1 MIPPFGFA
9 RYDPLKIYVNYE
21 GLVRFATELYSESV
35 ETLQSRTEDLDNCNS
50 KHRRSKQI
58 VLPTRYLFLLCAW
71 RFHQVIKHVTINLS
85 TTNQRYPS
93 ETTYPES
100 NLAIENDSF
109 TDVL

>member
-1 MIPPFGFA
+1 MIPPFGVA

-71 RFHQVIKHVTINLS
+71 QDDAPHQLFCEQAVCSL
-85 TTNQRYPS
+85 QS
-93 ETTYPES
+93 ERPFIYF
-100 NLAIENDSF
+100 L
-109 TDVL
+109 